1 MHIRDAVVEDAP
13 AACRV
18 LRRSITE
25 LCLADHHNDP
35 AILERWLG
43 NKTPDILATWIA
55 QPRGSIMVAVEDHA
69 ILAVGGVTD
78 RGEITLNY
86 VAPDARFRG
95 VSRAM
100 LNALE
105 RRAHEYGSARCTLL
119 STETAYRFYRA
130 NGYADDGA
138 AKAKFGAAASYP
150 MAKVFAT
157 RFLT

>member
-18 LRRSITE
+18 LRRSIAE
-25 LCLADHHNDP
+25 LCVADHHNDQ
-35 AILERWLG
+35 AILERWLS
-43 NKTPDILATWIA
+43 NKTPEILATWIL
-55 QPRGSIMVAVEDHA
+55 QPGGSVLVAVERDA

-86 VAPDARFRG
+86 VAPEARFRG

-100 LNALE
+100 LRVLE
-105 RRAHEYGSARCTLL
+105 QRAHERGNTLCTLL
-119 STETAYRFYRA
+119 STETAHRFYQA

-138 AKAKFGAAASYP
+138 AKGKFGTAASYP
-150 MAKVFAT
+150 MSKLLPRDF
-157 RFLT
+157 